1 MFFSSRAK
9 VRIEKTLLDRL
20 TEVAKVAGYANVEEF
35 IVHILEREAEKFDQ
49 DQDDEEVEK
58 RLRGLGYIE

>member
-20 TEVAKVAGYANVEEF
+20 TEVAKVGGYANVEEF